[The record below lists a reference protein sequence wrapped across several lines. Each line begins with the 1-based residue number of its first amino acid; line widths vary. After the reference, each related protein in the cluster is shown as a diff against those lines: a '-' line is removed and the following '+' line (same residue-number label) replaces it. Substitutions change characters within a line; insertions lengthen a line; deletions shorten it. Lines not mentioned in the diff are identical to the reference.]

1 MKTLSSVQKQIRQ
14 LREAYRQADQAYYA
28 VLQAWSLSQRG
39 QPPGSP
45 APSQQEVEKK
55 RKQRLKAGEK
65 LQAGKAKLYL
75 ETTPQQLL
83 GEVAA
88 SLPFLLLPL
97 RVEARYLTLRHVVR
111 HLRPEDTVDVSTN
124 ARLSARYRHLG
135 FEKDEEG
142 VMTYQVQSWHL
153 SGGGNGFFGGRVRFE
168 ELRPPSGRFI
178 RRKNDQQELRLR
190 FYPDDIQVE
199 GHERALQVEEEQA
212 GRQFWEQV
220 GAGADAR
227 QAWRR
232 LALAST
238 PARGAWI
245 VRATRPTNAVPGQPP
260 PAQPVFPGPGPYK
273 DGAYTAPPV
282 ARLLPDRL
290 VVRLYKDGAFK
301 EFTGKAI
308 PEPLVLGLDPTQDPF
323 DKDPASGLG
332 QQGAGLSS
340 PEYLRWVHQFEAAEA
355 VGMALRINLS
365 EHPEY
370 STGVDKI
377 LVLGAKLSAGEEESA
392 DLWEALLENHL
403 YKEEG
408 LGLVPCGTPTNNFEQ
423 HKAGYNQRELEADR
437 YFESEWLP
445 ETSQALETDE
455 SRLKKIL
462 GLKTGFRLPGG
473 QGVDISEGALF
484 NEMLWPATWGYYLLQ
499 FFSPQ
504 LEEATREQIRRFF
517 LRHVSGRGLMPV
529 LRVNRQPYGL
539 LPVTSFTHWAY
550 GAAPPAG
557 EEQLAASLWSLL
569 LAPLL
574 PRWQALASGVRTV
587 TAVGGRGLD
596 DAFIEMLGLSP
607 TAAQLQ
613 RNWVAGLGFQEV
625 MRAAQQNPAADTGL
639 GADPAF
645 RPAAFE
651 RELAALGLPAAFFGP
666 LTGAYNGARQ
676 EVRRILLDGLPL
688 AEDRPLELIAGKAW
702 NYLDWLSQARLLD
715 IWNHDFSAAPAG
727 NGAALSS
734 ASVSVLAVLLR
745 QAVLRAYL
753 EAGLQVAEPQPGL
766 WLLKVKDFEAQHLH
780 GSALS
785 IDPSALVPENK
796 LHQAYKPILDR
807 YGPATPFVLEPDR
820 RLYFGQ
826 SYPATGTAT
835 LADWLEAE
843 KLGPALPRLQGVMQG
858 LNYFRPAS
866 SARLS
871 RLFTEHLDLCSHRL
885 DAWLAGL
892 VSQRL
897 AKQRQTRPR
906 GLYLGAFG
914 YLLRLKPAS
923 PGPAVFVEEEPE
935 YLPAEP
941 GNLEQAALPVIHA
954 ASAKQQGLDPAGPGW
969 DRAFFYIGN
978 NPAPR
983 VRLHTGTGRVEPD
996 ELINQASG
1004 DGFIHAPS
1012 GAHATAA
1019 AILRA
1024 GFLNHQAD
1032 NQTALLQIQ
1041 LNSPRVRQAL
1051 LLLEGMQQGAAL
1063 GELLGYYFER
1073 SLHEERLDAFLFDL
1087 RAAFPL
1093 SRTQV
1098 EGASP
1103 SPLTALDGLA
1113 LLAARRRDPVNP
1125 TAWLDAVPGLGSSDA
1140 ATKTRVHNLAGK
1152 LEDQLD
1158 ALADLL
1164 MAESVYQT
1172 ARGNKDRAAAAL
1184 RILHSGG
1191 QVVPPDLVRSPL
1203 KGGALTHRVGLVFRQ
1218 MPATGTKAGWTAP
1231 GSARSRL
1238 SPDLNAWLCT
1248 RLPDPEKVFVT
1259 VKPPDGR
1266 QDKVSLQEMA
1276 LEPLD
1281 LLYALPATL
1290 AGAETSLLGLYA
1302 QVAARQKF
1310 AAGLPPGASLE
1321 LDFTS
1326 RSILSDTEL
1335 SVLELG
1341 GLVAALRKTV
1351 QEARPLSANDFLM
1364 PDRRAA
1370 GGSSTDASRLQAAL
1384 VQHLASAA
1392 PADVAAQLRSQ
1403 AQALEAA
1410 VSQGQPPE
1418 AWQPLAQA
1426 LLPLLLQAW
1435 QQGGDLNGVE
1445 GMPGDLPAAL
1455 RLAAKA
1461 AETGTN
1467 LEARL
1472 ARARQ
1477 LLQALAPAGEGA
1489 AQGLHLQ
1496 QVAAALF
1503 GSTLP
1508 LFPDLKPE
1516 NISEVK
1522 ASYQGRGQVQG
1533 AGPEAL
1539 DAWMQE
1545 AALVRRQLRSYR
1557 QAALL
1562 GEVLAPPEEGRT
1574 QAVLQFPFYP
1584 GQTQAWIGGKLP
1596 PETAAAPRASL
1607 SLLLDLP
1614 HTFDPEVLFSGF
1626 VVDEWPEWLPEKTVD
1641 TGVAFQFNQPNSEPP
1656 QALLLAVAPVEEG
1669 NWAWDHLA
1677 GAVND
1682 ALDLAKMRLVSP
1694 AQVQESSPGLSQ
1706 LLPAILLP
1714 FMPENLH
1721 TPVVEPL

>member
-1 MKTLSSVQKQIRQ
+1 MKTLTSVQKQIRQ
-14 LREAYRQADQAYYA
+14 HREGYRQADQAYYEA
-28 VLQAWSLSQRG
+28 LQAWSLSQRG
-39 QPPGSP
+39 QDPGLPP
-45 APSQQEVEKK
+45 PSQQELVKK
-55 RKQRLKAGEK
+55 GKQRHNAWEK
-65 LQAGKAKLYL
+65 LQAATAKLYL
-75 ETTPQQLL
+75 DTSPQQLL
-83 GEVAA
+83 GEVPA

-97 RVEARYLTLRHVVR
+97 RMEARYLTLRHVVR
-111 HLRPEDTVDVSTN
+111 HLKPEDALDVSTN
-124 ARLSARYRHLG
+124 VRLSARYRHLG

-142 VMTYQVQSWHL
+142 VLTYQVQSWHL
-153 SGGGNGFFGGRVRFE
+153 SGGDNGFFNSRVRFA

-178 RRKNDQQELRLR
+178 RRKNDDRELRLR
-190 FYPDDIQVE
+190 FYPDDVQVE

-212 GRQFWEQV
+212 GRRFWEQV

-245 VRATRPTNAVPGQPP
+245 VRATRPLNAVPGQPP
-260 PAQPVFPGPGPYK
+260 PAQPEFPAPGPYK
-273 DGAYTAPPV
+273 DGAYTLPPA

-323 DKDPASGLG
+323 DQDPAAGLG

-355 VGMALRINLS
+355 VGMALRINLN

-392 DLWEALLENHL
+392 NLWEALLENHL

-408 LGLVPCGTPTNNFEQ
+408 LGVVPPGTPTNNFEH
-423 HKAGYNQRELEADR
+423 HKAGYNQREQEADR
-437 YFESEWLP
+437 YFESEWGT
-445 ETSQALETDE
+445 ETPAPLETDE
-455 SRLKKIL
+455 ARLKKIL
-462 GLKTGFRLPGG
+462 GLGASFRLPGG
-473 QGVDISEGALF
+473 RGTDLSEGALF

-504 LEEATREQIRRFF
+504 LEEATREQVRRFF
-517 LRHVSGRGLMPV
+517 LHHVSARGLLPV

-539 LPVTSFTHWAY
+539 LPVTSWAHWGY
-550 GAAPPAG
+550 GAAPQAG
-557 EEQLAASLWSLL
+557 EEQLASFLWSRL

-574 PRWQALASGVRTV
+574 PRWQALAAGVRTV
-587 TAVGGRGLD
+587 NAVGGRGLD
-596 DAFIEMLGLSP
+596 DAFIEMLGVSP
-607 TAAQLQ
+607 SAGQLQ
-613 RNWVAGLGFQEV
+613 RGWVAGLGFQEV

-639 GADPAF
+639 GADPDF

-651 RELAALGLPAAFFGP
+651 RELAAMGLPAPLLAS
-666 LTGAYNGARQ
+666 LTGAYNGDRQ
-676 EVRRILLDGLPL
+676 QVRRIFLDGLPV

-715 IWNHDFSAAPAG
+715 IWHHDFSAAPAG
-727 NGAALSS
+727 AGATDSS
-734 ASVSVLAVLLR
+734 AGVSALAVLLR

-753 EAGLQVAEPQPGL
+753 EAGMQVAEPQPGL

-780 GSALS
+780 LEALAINPAELS
-785 IDPSALVPENK
+785 PENK
-796 LHQAYKPILDR
+796 LHQAFKPIIDR

-820 RLYFGQ
+820 RQYFNRA
-826 SYPATGTAT
+826 YPATGSAL

-843 KLGPALPRLQGVMQG
+843 KLGPAVPQLQGVMQA
-858 LNYFRPAS
+858 LRYFRPAAS
-866 SARLS
+866 SRLS

-892 VSQRL
+892 VSQRIEKMRQ
-897 AKQRQTRPR
+897 AKPR

-914 YLLRLKPAS
+914 YLLGLQPAVES
-923 PGPAVFVEEEPE
+923 SVVFVEEEPE

-941 GNLEQAALPVIHA
+941 QNLNQAALPVIHA
-954 ASAKQQGLDPAGPGW
+954 ASAKQQGLDPGGPGW

-978 NPAPR
+978 HPTPR
-983 VRLHTGTGRVEPD
+983 VRLNTGTGQVEPD
-996 ELINQASG
+996 ELINLASG
-1004 DGFIHAPS
+1004 DGFVHAPS

-1051 LLLEGMQQGAAL
+1051 QLLEGMQQGAAL
-1063 GELLGYYFER
+1063 GELLGYHFER
-1073 SLHEERLDAFLFDL
+1073 LLHDHHLDAFLLDL

-1098 EGASP
+1098 AGASP

-1113 LLAARRRDPVNP
+1113 LLASRRRDPANP
-1125 TAWLDAVPGLGSSDA
+1125 TGWLDPLPGLGSADA
-1140 ATKTRVHNLAGK
+1140 ATKTKVNDLAEG
-1152 LEDQLD
+1152 LENQLD

-1164 MAESVYQT
+1164 VAESVYQT

-1218 MPATGTKAGWTAP
+1218 LPATGTKAGWTAA

-1248 RLPDPEKVFVT
+1248 RLPEPQMVFITWKHPQAGQGKVN
-1259 VKPPDGR
+1259 
-1266 QDKVSLQEMA
+1266 LQEMA

-1290 AGAETSLLGLYA
+1290 AGAEASPFGLYA
-1302 QVAARQKF
+1302 QLTAQQK
-1310 AAGLPPGASLE
+1310 AGSALPPGASLA
-1321 LDFTS
+1321 LDFAD
-1326 RSILSDTEL
+1326 RSTLEAGEMSLREL
-1335 SVLELG
+1335 AS
-1341 GLVAALRKTV
+1341 LVAALHKTV
-1351 QEARPLSANDFLM
+1351 QEARPLSPNDFLM

-1370 GGSSTDASRLQAAL
+1370 GGSSTDAGRLKAAL
-1384 VQHLASAA
+1384 AQHPAA
-1392 PADVAAQLRSQ
+1392 PAGLAGQLRGQ
-1403 AQALEAA
+1403 AQALEMAIA
-1410 VSQGQPPE
+1410 QGQPTQD
-1418 AWQPLAQA
+1418 WQPLEQA

-1435 QQGGDLNGVE
+1435 QQGGDANGVD
-1445 GMPGDLPAAL
+1445 GKPAADL
-1455 RLAAKA
+1455 LAASRLALKATEVA
-1461 AETGTN
+1461 AE
-1467 LEARL
+1467 LEARR
-1472 ARARQ
+1472 ARALEQ
-1477 LLQALAPAGEGA
+1477 LQALDPASEGGPLFA
-1489 AQGLHLQ
+1489 ALQ
-1496 QVAAALF
+1496 QVAATLF
-1503 GSTLP
+1503 NSTLP

-1516 NISEVK
+1516 NMAEVK
-1522 ASYQGRGQVQG
+1522 ASYQGRELVQN
-1533 AGPEAL
+1533 AAPEIL

-1545 AALVRRQLRSYR
+1545 AALVRRPLRSYR
-1557 QAALL
+1557 HATLL
-1562 GEVLAPPEEGRT
+1562 AEILAPPAEGQT
-1574 QAVLQFPFYP
+1574 TSVLQLPFYP
-1584 GQTQAWIGGKLP
+1584 GQAQAWIGGKLP
-1596 PETAAAPRASL
+1596 PESPASPRASL

-1614 HTFDPEVLFSGF
+1614 DTFDPEVLFSGF

-1641 TGVAFQFNQPNSEPP
+1641 TGVAFQYNQPNTEPP

-1677 GAVND
+1677 GAVHD
-1682 ALDLAKMRLVSP
+1682 ALDMARIRLVSP
-1694 AQVQESSPGLSQ
+1694 LQVQESSPGLNQ